1 MHDEA
6 RLVQQLLSPRNG
18 RKVEYWTDD
27 EVLRGVP
34 PAYDL
39 VDRARFKGLTFQH
52 FWANSSRL
60 AENVGW
66 SLELLE
72 EHKEHVRRC
81 WENVVAL
88 GICDEELVR
97 AFDLVWEVC
106 KDTWL
111 VIENNDNDEDMSDES
126 DEESEEDDDEGS
138 EGGFSDDSES
148 SNGSLVGHLGNP
160 RCH

>member
-1 MHDEA
+1 MRDEA

-18 RKVEYWTDD
+18 RKVEYWADD
-27 EVLRGVP
+27 EILRGMA

-60 AENVGW
+60 AENVAW
-66 SLELLE
+66 SLDLLE

-81 WENVVAL
+81 WENVLAL

-106 KDTWL
+106 KDTAL
-111 VIENNDNDEDMSDES
+111 VIENNDEEMEDES
-126 DEESEEDDDEGS
+126 DESSDEDDDDEGS
-138 EGGFSDDSES
+138 EVGHSDDSES
-148 SNGSLVGHLGNP
+148 SDGSLVGHLGNS

>member
-1 MHDEA
+1 MHDSA

-18 RKVEYWTDD
+18 RKVQYWTDD
-27 EVLRGVP
+27 EILHGMP
-34 PAYDL
+34 PVNDL
-39 VDRARFKGLTFQH
+39 VDRTRFKGITFQH

-66 SLELLE
+66 SLDLLE
-72 EHKEHVRRC
+72 EHKEYVRRC
-81 WENVVAL
+81 WENVLAL

-97 AFDLVWEVC
+97 AFDFVWEVC

-111 VIENNDNDEDMSDES
+111 VIENNDEDMSSES
-126 DEESEEDDDEGS
+126 DESEDGCDEGS

-148 SNGSLVGHLGNP
+148 SDGSLVGHLGNT

>member
-1 MHDEA
+1 
-6 RLVQQLLSPRNG
+6 VQQLLSPRNG
-18 RKVEYWTDD
+18 RKVEYWSDD
-27 EVLRGVP
+27 QVLCGVP
-34 PAYDL
+34 PAYDF
-39 VDRARFKGLTFQH
+39 VDSTRFKGLTFQH

-72 EHKEHVRRC
+72 QHKEHVRRC
-81 WENVVAL
+81 WENVLAL

-106 KDTWL
+106 KDAWL
-111 VIENNDNDEDMSDES
+111 VIENNDEDMDEDES
-126 DEESEEDDDEGS
+126 DEESEDEDDEGS
-138 EGGFSDDSES
+138 EGGYSDDSES